1 MTEILVKHIS
11 STLSISKSQ
20 VSNTVK
26 LLEEGA
32 TIPFISRYRK
42 EATGSLDETEVTAIE
57 KEWKRLLE
65 LVKRREAIL
74 KSINDQ
80 ELLTPELEVK
90 INNCWNMAE
99 LEDIYLPYKPKR
111 KTRASAAREKG
122 LEPLAEII
130 MTQKEDQ
137 LDKIAE
143 KYLNDEVPDVESALA
158 GARDIIAEW
167 INENSDARNKIR
179 QIFERDA
186 IISSKV
192 IEKKKDEGTKYQDYF
207 DFSEPLERCA
217 GHRLLAIRRAEQ
229 EGILRVSISIDNE
242 KAIESLENI
251 FIKNKKESAVQVGLA
266 IKDANKRLL
275 APSIETE
282 FKNSSKAKADE
293 EAIHVFSENLRQL
306 LLSPPLGPKVTMA
319 IDPGFRTGCKLV
331 CLDQQGNLLHH
342 DTIFPHPPQPK
353 LSVAQHSK
361 GHFEG
366 VFDEKSYDS
375 ITEKI
380 SPFGRNDTNKTS
392 ASYPKVNEATEK
404 IKGLLKKY
412 KVEAVAIGNGTA
424 GRETERFIKSLLGET
439 STTEIFMVNEAG
451 ASIYSASETAREE
464 FPDLDLTF
472 RGAISIGRRLMDP
485 LAELVKI
492 DAKSIGVGQY
502 QHDVNQDSLKDGLD
516 KVVTSAVN
524 QVGVN
529 LNTASQHL
537 LSYVSGIGPK
547 LAKSIIKYRRENK
560 TFRSR
565 KELIKVS
572 GLGAKAFEQ
581 SAGFLRIPG
590 AENPL
595 DNSAVHP
602 ESYSIVAKMAKDL
615 SQPVKSLIEAAN
627 LRQQID
633 ITNYVTETVG
643 LPTLKDIMQEL
654 EKPGLDPRGKAEV
667 FSFSESINEITD
679 LKPGMR
685 LPGVITNLTKFGAF
699 VDIGIKENGLLHI
712 SQITD
717 RYIKDPSEVLR
728 LDQKIM
734 VRVVDIDVE
743 RKRIQLSMKEG

>member
-130 MTQKEDQ
+130 MTQKED
-137 LDKIAE
+137 KIEAMAE
-143 KYLNDEVPDVESALA
+143 KYLNDEVPDIEAALA

-167 INENSDARNKIR
+167 INENTDARNKIR
-179 QIFERDA
+179 QLFERDA

-229 EGILRVSISIDNE
+229 EGVLRVSISIDNE
-242 KAIESLENI
+242 NAIESLEKI
-251 FIKNKKESAVQVGLA
+251 FIKNKNESAVQVGLA
-266 IKDANKRLL
+266 IKDAHKRLL

-293 EAIHVFSENLRQL
+293 VAIRVFSENLRQL

-342 DTIFPHPPQPK
+342 DTIFPHPPQ
-353 LSVAQHSK
+353 SK
-361 GHFEG
+361 I
-366 VFDEKSYDS
+366 D
-375 ITEKI
+375 
-380 SPFGRNDTNKTS
+380 
-392 ASYPKVNEATEK
+392 EATEK
-404 IKGLLKKY
+404 VAGLLKKY
-412 KVEAVAIGNGTA
+412 KVEAIAIGNGTA
-424 GRETERFIKSLLGET
+424 GRETERFIKSLIGET

-547 LAKSIIKYRRENK
+547 LAKSIIKYRREIK

-633 ITNYVTETVG
+633 INNYVTDTVG

-667 FSFSESINEITD
+667 FSFSETINEIAD

-685 LPGVITNLTKFGAF
+685 LPGIITNLTKFGVF

-717 RYIKDPSEVLR
+717 RYIKDPSEVLK

-734 VRVVDIDVE
+734 VRVIDIDVE

>member
-11 STLSISKSQ
+11 STLSINKLQ
-20 VSNTVK
+20 VLNTVK

-80 ELLTPELEVK
+80 ELLSLELEVK

-99 LEDIYLPYKPKR
+99 LEDIYLPYIPKR

-130 MTQKEDQ
+130 MAQNEDK
-137 LDKIAE
+137 LEAIAE
-143 KYLNDEVPDVESALA
+143 KYLNDEVPDIESALA

-167 INENSDARNKIR
+167 VNENTDARNKIR
-179 QIFERDA
+179 QLFEREA

-192 IEKKKDEGTKYQDYF
+192 IEKKKDEGIKYQDYF

-242 KAIESLENI
+242 NAIESLEKI
-251 FIKNKKESAVQVGLA
+251 FIKNKNESAVQVGLA
-266 IKDANKRLL
+266 IRDAHKRLL

-293 EAIHVFSENLRQL
+293 EAIRVFSENLRQL
-306 LLSPPLGPKVTMA
+306 LLAPPLCPKVTMA

-342 DTIFPHPPQPK
+342 DTIYPHPPQPK
-353 LSVAQHSK
+353 L
-361 GHFEG
+361 
-366 VFDEKSYDS
+366 D
-375 ITEKI
+375 
-380 SPFGRNDTNKTS
+380 
-392 ASYPKVNEATEK
+392 EATGK
-404 IKGLLKKY
+404 IKTLLKKY
-412 KVEAVAIGNGTA
+412 KVEAIAIGNGTA
-424 GRETERFIKSLLGET
+424 GRETERFIKSLIDESGK
-439 STTEIFMVNEAG
+439 TEIFMVNEAG

-502 QHDVNQDSLKDGLD
+502 QHDVNQDDLKDGLD

-524 QVGVN
+524 IVGVN

-560 TFRSR
+560 VFRSR

-590 AENPL
+590 AEDPL

-615 SQPVKSLIEAAN
+615 SQPVKSLIETAD
-627 LRQQID
+627 LRKQID
-633 ITNYVTETVG
+633 INKYVTDTVG

-667 FSFSESINEITD
+667 FSFSETINEITD

-685 LPGVITNLTKFGAF
+685 LPGVVTNLTKFGAF
-699 VDIGIKENGLLHI
+699 VNIGIKENGLLHI

-717 RYIKDPSEVLR
+717 RYIKDPSEVLK

-734 VRVVDIDVE
+734 VRVVEIDVE

>member
-11 STLSISKSQ
+11 GTLSISKSQ

-42 EATGSLDETEVTAIE
+42 EVTGSLDETEVTAIE

-80 ELLTPELEVK
+80 ELLTPGLEVK

-111 KTRASAAREKG
+111 KTRASAARGKG
-122 LEPLAEII
+122 LEPLAKII
-130 MTQKEDQ
+130 MEQKEDQ
-137 LDKIAE
+137 IESIAE
-143 KYLNDEVPDVESALA
+143 NYLNDEVPDIEAALA

-167 INENSDARNKIR
+167 INENADARNKIR
-179 QIFERDA
+179 QLFERDA
-186 IISSKV
+186 IVGSKV

-217 GHRLLAIRRAEQ
+217 SHRLLAIRRAEQ

-242 KAIESLENI
+242 SAIESLEKI
-251 FIKNKKESAVQVGLA
+251 FIKNKNESAVQVGLS
-266 IKDANKRLL
+266 IKDAHKRLL

-282 FKNSSKAKADE
+282 FKNSSKDKADE
-293 EAIHVFSENLRQL
+293 EAIRVFSTNLRQL

-342 DTIFPHPPQPK
+342 ATIFPHPPQPK
-353 LSVAQHSK
+353 V
-361 GHFEG
+361 
-366 VFDEKSYDS
+366 V
-375 ITEKI
+375 
-380 SPFGRNDTNKTS
+380 
-392 ASYPKVNEATEK
+392 EATEK
-404 IKGLLKKY
+404 VIGLLKKY
-412 KVEAVAIGNGTA
+412 KVEAIAIGNGTA
-424 GRETERFIKSLLGET
+424 GRETKRFIKSLIGET

-516 KVVTSAVN
+516 QVVTSAVN

-529 LNTASQHL
+529 LNTASRHL

-547 LAKSIIKYRRENK
+547 LAKSIINFRRENR

-627 LRQQID
+627 LGQQID
-633 ITNYVTETVG
+633 INNYVTDAVG

-667 FSFSESINEITD
+667 FSFSEAINEITD
-679 LKPGMR
+679 LKPGML
-685 LPGVITNLTKFGAF
+685 LPGIITNLTKFGAF

-717 RYIKDPSEVLR
+717 RFIKDPSEVLK

-734 VRVVDIDVE
+734 VRIVDIDVE
-743 RKRIQLSMKEG
+743 RKRIQLSMKRA

>member
-1 MTEILVKHIS
+1 
-11 STLSISKSQ
+11 
-20 VSNTVK
+20 
-26 LLEEGA
+26 
-32 TIPFISRYRK
+32 
-42 EATGSLDETEVTAIE
+42 
-57 KEWKRLLE
+57 
-65 LVKRREAIL
+65 
-74 KSINDQ
+74 
-80 ELLTPELEVK
+80 
-90 INNCWNMAE
+90 
-99 LEDIYLPYKPKR
+99 
-111 KTRASAAREKG
+111 
-122 LEPLAEII
+122 
-130 MTQKEDQ
+130 MTQKED
-137 LDKIAE
+137 KIEAIAE
-143 KYLNDEVPDVESALA
+143 KYLNDEVPDIESALA

-167 INENSDARNKIR
+167 INENTDARNKIR
-179 QIFERDA
+179 QLFERDA

-242 KAIESLENI
+242 NAIESLEKI
-251 FIKNKKESAVQVGLA
+251 FIKNKNESAVQVGLS
-266 IKDANKRLL
+266 IKDAHKRLL
-275 APSIETE
+275 EPSIETE

-293 EAIHVFSENLRQL
+293 EAIRVFSENLRQL

-331 CLDQQGNLLHH
+331 CLDQQGNPLHH

-353 LSVAQHSK
+353 VSVAQHSK

-366 VFDEKSYDS
+366 VFDEKSYDH

-392 ASYPKVNEATEK
+392 ATYPKVDEATEK
-404 IKGLLKKY
+404 VKGLLKKY
-412 KVEAVAIGNGTA
+412 KVEAIAIGNGTA

-502 QHDVNQDSLKDGLD
+502 QHDVNQDDLKDGLD

-524 QVGVN
+524 LVGVN

-590 AENPL
+590 AEDPL

-602 ESYSIVAKMAKDL
+602 ESYPIVAKMAKDL
-615 SQPVKSLIEAAN
+615 SQPVKLLIEAAN

-633 ITNYVTETVG
+633 INKYVTDTVG

-667 FSFSESINEITD
+667 FSFSETINEITD

-685 LPGVITNLTKFGAF
+685 LPGIITNLTKFGAF
-699 VDIGIKENGLLHI
+699 VNIGIKENGLLHI

-717 RYIKDPSEVLR
+717 RFIKDPSEVLK
-728 LDQKIM
+728 LDQKIV
-734 VRVVDIDVE
+734 VRVVDIDLE

>member
-11 STLSISKSQ
+11 GTLSISKTQ

-80 ELLTPELEVK
+80 ELLTPGLEVK

-130 MTQKEDQ
+130 MTQKG
-137 LDKIAE
+137 DKLEAIVS
-143 KYLNDEVPDVESALA
+143 KYLNDEVPDIEAALA

-167 INENSDARNKIR
+167 INENTDARNKIR
-179 QIFERDA
+179 QLFEREA

-242 KAIESLENI
+242 NAIESLEKI
-251 FIKNKKESAVQVGLA
+251 FIKNKNESAVQVGLS
-266 IKDANKRLL
+266 IKDAHKRLL

-293 EAIHVFSENLRQL
+293 EAIRVFSENLRQL

-331 CLDQQGNLLHH
+331 CLDRQGNLLHH
-342 DTIFPHPPQPK
+342 DTIYPHPPQPK
-353 LSVAQHSK
+353 V
-361 GHFEG
+361 
-366 VFDEKSYDS
+366 D
-375 ITEKI
+375 
-380 SPFGRNDTNKTS
+380 
-392 ASYPKVNEATEK
+392 EATEK
-404 IKGLLKKY
+404 IKVLLKKY
-412 KVEAVAIGNGTA
+412 KVEAIAIGNGTA
-424 GRETERFIKSLLGET
+424 GRDTERFIKSLIGET

-590 AENPL
+590 ADDPL

-633 ITNYVTETVG
+633 INNYVTDTVG

-667 FSFSESINEITD
+667 FSFSETINEIAD

-685 LPGVITNLTKFGAF
+685 LPGKVTNLTKFGAF
-699 VDIGIKENGLLHI
+699 VNIGIKENGLLHI

-717 RYIKDPSEVLR
+717 RYIKDPSEVLK

-734 VRVVDIDVE
+734 VRVVEIDVE

>member
-1 MTEILVKHIS
+1 MMKEILVKHIS
-11 STLSISKSQ
+11 NTLSISKFQ
-20 VSNTVK
+20 VSNTIK

-80 ELLTPELEVK
+80 ELLTLELEEK
-90 INNCWNMAE
+90 INNCWDMAE

-130 MTQKEDQ
+130 MEQKEDQ
-137 LDKIAE
+137 LELVAE
-143 KYLNDEVPDVESALA
+143 KYLNDDVPDIETALA
-158 GARDIIAEW
+158 GARDIVAEW
-167 INENSDARNKIR
+167 INENTDARNTIR
-179 QIFERDA
+179 QQFERDA
-186 IISSKV
+186 VISSKV
-192 IEKKKDEGTKYQDYF
+192 IEKKKDRGTKYSDYF
-207 DFSEPLERCA
+207 DFNEPLKNCA

-229 EGILRVSISIDNE
+229 EGILRVSISIDNDFATDSIE
-242 KAIESLENI
+242 KI
-251 FIKNKKESAVQVGLA
+251 FIKNKNESADQVRIS
-266 IKDANKRLL
+266 IKDAYKRLL

-282 FKNSSKAKADE
+282 FKNSSKDKADE
-293 EAIHVFSENLRQL
+293 EAISVFSTNLRQL
-306 LLSPPLGPKVTMA
+306 LLAAPLGPKVTMA

-331 CLDQQGNLLHH
+331 CLDQQGNLLVNS
-342 DTIFPHPPQPK
+342 TIFPHPPQK
-353 LSVAQHSK
+353 KV
-361 GHFEG
+361 
-366 VFDEKSYDS
+366 DEAS
-375 ITEKI
+375 EK
-380 SPFGRNDTNKTS
+380 
-392 ASYPKVNEATEK
+392 V
-404 IKGLLKKY
+404 KGLLKKY
-412 KVEAVAIGNGTA
+412 KVEAIAIGNGTA
-424 GRETERFIKSLLGET
+424 GRETERFIKSLVNNSGTREV
-439 STTEIFMVNEAG
+439 FMVNEAG

-502 QHDVNQDSLKDGLD
+502 QHDVNQENLKEGLD
-516 KVVTSAVN
+516 QVVSSVVN
-524 QVGVN
+524 QVGVK
-529 LNTASQHL
+529 LNTASRHL

-547 LAKSIIKYRRENK
+547 LAKSITDYRRENRS
-560 TFRSR
+560 FRSR
-565 KELIKVS
+565 KELLKVK

-590 AENPL
+590 AVNPL

-615 SQPVKSLIEAAN
+615 SHPVKSLIEVAN
-627 LRQQID
+627 IRQQID
-633 ITNYVTETVG
+633 INNYVTGTVG

-654 EKPGLDPRGKAEV
+654 EKPGLDPRGKAET
-667 FSFSESINEITD
+667 FSFSESISGITD
-679 LKPGMR
+679 LKPGMS

-712 SQITD
+712 SQITE
-717 RYIKDPSEVLR
+717 RFIKDPAEVLK
-728 LDQKIM
+728 LDQKVI
-734 VRVVDIDVE
+734 VRIVDIDVE

>member
-130 MTQKEDQ
+130 MAQKEDE
-137 LDKIAE
+137 LEKIAE
-143 KYLNDEVPDVESALA
+143 KYLNDEVPDIEAALA

-167 INENSDARNKIR
+167 INENADARNKIR
-179 QIFERDA
+179 QLFERDA

-242 KAIESLENI
+242 NAIESLEKI
-251 FIKNKKESAVQVGLA
+251 FIKNKNESAVQVGLS
-266 IKDANKRLL
+266 IKDAHKRLL

-293 EAIHVFSENLRQL
+293 EAIRVFSENLRQL

-331 CLDQQGNLLHH
+331 CLDQQGNLLYHN
-342 DTIFPHPPQPK
+342 TIFPHPPQPK
-353 LSVAQHSK
+353 V
-361 GHFEG
+361 
-366 VFDEKSYDS
+366 D
-375 ITEKI
+375 
-380 SPFGRNDTNKTS
+380 
-392 ASYPKVNEATEK
+392 EATK
-404 IKGLLKKY
+404 KVKGLLKKY
-412 KVEAVAIGNGTA
+412 KVEAIAIGNGTA
-424 GRETERFIKSLLGET
+424 GRETERFIKSLVGET

-451 ASIYSASETAREE
+451 ASIYSASDTAREE

-502 QHDVNQDSLKDGLD
+502 QHDVHQDSLKDGLD
-516 KVVTSAVN
+516 QVVTSAVN

-529 LNTASQHL
+529 LNTASRHL

-572 GLGAKAFEQ
+572 GLGVKAFEQ
-581 SAGFLRIPG
+581 SAGFLRIPA

-633 ITNYVTETVG
+633 INNYVTDTVG

-667 FSFSESINEITD
+667 FSFSETINEITD
-679 LKPGMR
+679 LKPGMQ
-685 LPGVITNLTKFGAF
+685 LPGVVTNLTKFGAF

-717 RYIKDPSEVLR
+717 RFIKDPSEVLK

>member
-1 MTEILVKHIS
+1 MMKEILVKHIS
-11 STLSISKSQ
+11 NTLSISKSQ
-20 VSNTVK
+20 VSNTIK

-80 ELLTPELEVK
+80 ELLTLELEEK
-90 INNCWNMAE
+90 INNCWDMAE

-130 MTQKEDQ
+130 MEQKEDQ
-137 LDKIAE
+137 LELVAE
-143 KYLNDEVPDVESALA
+143 KYLNDDVPDIETALA
-158 GARDIIAEW
+158 GARDIVAEW
-167 INENSDARNKIR
+167 INENTDARNTIR
-179 QIFERDA
+179 QQFERDA
-186 IISSKV
+186 VISSKV
-192 IEKKKDEGTKYQDYF
+192 IEKKKDRGTKYSDYF
-207 DFSEPLERCA
+207 DFNEPLKNCA

-229 EGILRVSISIDNE
+229 EGILRVSISIDNDFATDNIE
-242 KAIESLENI
+242 KI
-251 FIKNKKESAVQVGLA
+251 FIKNKNEFADQVRIS
-266 IKDANKRLL
+266 IKDAYKRLL

-282 FKNSSKAKADE
+282 FKNSSKDKADE
-293 EAIHVFSENLRQL
+293 EAISVFSTNLRQL
-306 LLSPPLGPKVTMA
+306 LLAAPLGPKVTMA

-331 CLDQQGNLLHH
+331 CLDQQGNLLFNS
-342 DTIFPHPPQPK
+342 TIFPHPPQK
-353 LSVAQHSK
+353 KV
-361 GHFEG
+361 
-366 VFDEKSYDS
+366 DEAS
-375 ITEKI
+375 EK
-380 SPFGRNDTNKTS
+380 
-392 ASYPKVNEATEK
+392 V
-404 IKGLLKKY
+404 KGLLKKY
-412 KVEAVAIGNGTA
+412 KVEAIAIGNGTA
-424 GRETERFIKSLLGET
+424 GRETERFIKSLVNNSGTREV
-439 STTEIFMVNEAG
+439 FMVNEAG

-502 QHDVNQDSLKDGLD
+502 QHDVNQENLKEGLD
-516 KVVTSAVN
+516 QVVSSVVN
-524 QVGVN
+524 QVGVK
-529 LNTASQHL
+529 LNTASRHL

-547 LAKSIIKYRRENK
+547 LAKSITDYRRENRS
-560 TFRSR
+560 FRSR
-565 KELIKVS
+565 KELLKVK

-590 AENPL
+590 AVNPL

-615 SQPVKSLIEAAN
+615 SHPVKSLIEAAN
-627 LRQQID
+627 IRQQID
-633 ITNYVTETVG
+633 INNYVTGTVG

-654 EKPGLDPRGKAEV
+654 EKPGLDPRGKAET
-667 FSFSESINEITD
+667 FSFSESISGITD
-679 LKPGMR
+679 LKPGMS

-712 SQITD
+712 SQITE
-717 RYIKDPSEVLR
+717 RFIKDPSEVLK
-728 LDQKIM
+728 LDQKVI
-734 VRVVDIDVE
+734 VRIVDIDVE

>member
-1 MTEILVKHIS
+1 MTDILVRHIS

-65 LVKRREAIL
+65 LVKRREAII

-80 ELLTPELEVK
+80 ELLTNELEVK

-130 MTQKEDQ
+130 MAQKEDKI
-137 LDKIAE
+137 DKIAE
-143 KYLNDEVPDVESALA
+143 KYLNDEVPDIEAALA

-167 INENSDARNKIR
+167 INENADARNKIR
-179 QIFERDA
+179 QLFERDA

-242 KAIESLENI
+242 NAIESLEKI
-251 FIKNKKESAVQVGLA
+251 FIKNKNESAVQVGLS
-266 IKDANKRLL
+266 IKDAHKRLL

-293 EAIHVFSENLRQL
+293 EAIRVFSTNLRQL

-342 DTIFPHPPQPK
+342 ATIFPHPPQPK
-353 LSVAQHSK
+353 V
-361 GHFEG
+361 
-366 VFDEKSYDS
+366 D
-375 ITEKI
+375 
-380 SPFGRNDTNKTS
+380 
-392 ASYPKVNEATEK
+392 EATEK
-404 IKGLLKKY
+404 VIGILKKY
-412 KVEAVAIGNGTA
+412 KVEAIAIGNGTA
-424 GRETERFIKSLLGET
+424 GRETERFIKSLVDKSG
-439 STTEIFMVNEAG
+439 TTEIFMVNEAG

-516 KVVTSAVN
+516 QVVTSAVN

-529 LNTASQHL
+529 LNTASKHL

-547 LAKSIIKYRRENK
+547 LAKSIINFRNENR

-581 SAGFLRIPG
+581 SAGFLRIPA

-602 ESYSIVAKMAKDL
+602 ESYSIVAKMAKEL

-633 ITNYVTETVG
+633 INNYVTDTVG

-667 FSFSESINEITD
+667 FSFSEAINEITD

-717 RYIKDPSEVLR
+717 RFIKDPSEVLK
-728 LDQKIM
+728 LDQKII

>member
-1 MTEILVKHIS
+1 MREILVKHIS

-26 LLEEGA
+26 LLEEAA

-80 ELLTPELEVK
+80 ELLTPELEEK
-90 INNCWNMAE
+90 INNCWDMAE

-122 LEPLAEII
+122 LESLAEII
-130 MTQKEDQ
+130 MAQKEDQ
-137 LDKIAE
+137 IEKIAE
-143 KYLNDEVPDVESALA
+143 NYLNDEVPDIEAALS

-167 INENSDARNKIR
+167 INENADARNKIR
-179 QIFERDA
+179 QLFEREA
-186 IISSKV
+186 IISSLV
-192 IEKKKDEGTKYQDYF
+192 IKKKKEEGTKYSDYF
-207 DFSEPLERCA
+207 EFSEPLKRCA

-229 EGILRVSISIDNE
+229 EGILRVSISIDSE
-242 KAIESLENI
+242 SAIKSLEKI
-251 FIKNKKESAVQVGLA
+251 FIKNKNESANQVGLS
-266 IKDANKRLL
+266 IKESYNRLL

-282 FKNSSKAKADE
+282 FKNSSKAQADE
-293 EAIHVFSENLRQL
+293 EAINVFSTNLRQL
-306 LLSPPLGPKVTMA
+306 LLAPPLGPKVTMA

-331 CLDQQGNLLHH
+331 CLDQQGSLLYNT
-342 DTIFPHPPQPK
+342 TIYPHPPQPK
-353 LSVAQHSK
+353 PEEA
-361 GHFEG
+361 
-366 VFDEKSYDS
+366 
-375 ITEKI
+375 
-380 SPFGRNDTNKTS
+380 S
-392 ASYPKVNEATEK
+392 AK
-404 IKGLLKKY
+404 IKELIEKY
-412 KVEAVAIGNGTA
+412 KIEAIAIGKGTA
-424 GRETERFIKSLLGET
+424 GRETERFIKSIIGDGG
-439 STTEIFMVNEAG
+439 TTEVFMVNEAG

-464 FPDLDLTF
+464 FPNLDLTF

-502 QHDVNQDSLKDGLD
+502 QHDVNRDSLKEGLD
-516 KVVTSAVN
+516 MVVTSTVN
-524 QVGVN
+524 KVGVN
-529 LNTASQHL
+529 LNTASRHL

-547 LAKSIIKYRRENK
+547 LAKSIIDFRLKNK

-581 SAGFLRIPG
+581 SAGFLRIPR

-602 ESYSIVAKMAKDL
+602 ESYSIVANMAKDL
-615 SQPVKSLIEAAN
+615 SHPVKSLIEDAKI
-627 LRQQID
+627 RQQID
-633 ITNYVTETVG
+633 INNYVTDTVG

-667 FSFSESINEITD
+667 FSFSEGVNEITD

-685 LPGVITNLTKFGAF
+685 LPGIITNITKFGAF

-717 RYIKDPSEVLR
+717 RFIKDPSEVLK
-728 LDQKIM
+728 LDQKVM
-734 VRVVDIDVE
+734 VRIVDIDVE

>member
-11 STLSISKSQ
+11 VTLSISKSQ

-80 ELLTPELEVK
+80 ELLTPELEMK

-130 MTQKEDQ
+130 MAQKEDK

-143 KYLNDEVPDVESALA
+143 KYLNDEVPDIEAALA

-167 INENSDARNKIR
+167 INENADARNKIR
-179 QIFERDA
+179 RLFEREA

-229 EGILRVSISIDNE
+229 EGILRVAISIDNE
-242 KAIESLENI
+242 NAIESLEKI
-251 FIKNKKESAVQVGLA
+251 FIKNKNESAVQVGLS
-266 IKDANKRLL
+266 IKDAHKRLL

-282 FKNSSKAKADE
+282 FKNSSKTKADE
-293 EAIHVFSENLRQL
+293 EAIRVFSENLRQL

-353 LSVAQHSK
+353 V
-361 GHFEG
+361 
-366 VFDEKSYDS
+366 D
-375 ITEKI
+375 
-380 SPFGRNDTNKTS
+380 
-392 ASYPKVNEATEK
+392 EATEK
-404 IKGLLKKY
+404 VKALLKKY
-412 KVEAVAIGNGTA
+412 KVEAIAIGNGTA
-424 GRETERFIKSLLGET
+424 GRETERFIKSLIDESGKA
-439 STTEIFMVNEAG
+439 EIFVVNEAG

-502 QHDVNQDSLKDGLD
+502 QHDVNQDDLKDGLD

-547 LAKSIIKYRRENK
+547 LAKSIIKYRREIK

-590 AENPL
+590 ADDPL

-627 LRQQID
+627 LRQQIN
-633 ITNYVTETVG
+633 INNYVTDTVG

-667 FSFSESINEITD
+667 FSFSETINEITD

-712 SQITD
+712 SQISD
-717 RYIKDPSEVLR
+717 RFIKDPSEVLK

-734 VRVVDIDVE
+734 VRVVEIDIE

>member
-1 MTEILVKHIS
+1 MTEILAKHIS
-11 STLSISKSQ
+11 SSLSISKTQ

-130 MTQKEDQ
+130 MAQKEDK
-137 LDKIAE
+137 LEAIAE
-143 KYLNDEVPDVESALA
+143 KYLNDEVPDIESALA
-158 GARDIIAEW
+158 GAREIIAEW
-167 INENSDARNKIR
+167 VNENTDARNKIR
-179 QIFERDA
+179 QLFERDA

-192 IEKKKDEGTKYQDYF
+192 IEKKKDEGIKYQDYF

-242 KAIESLENI
+242 NAIESLEKI
-251 FIKNKKESAVQVGLA
+251 FIKNKNESAVQVGLS
-266 IKDANKRLL
+266 IKDAHKRLL

-293 EAIHVFSENLRQL
+293 EAIRVFSENLRQL

-342 DTIFPHPPQPK
+342 DTIYPHPPQPK
-353 LSVAQHSK
+353 L
-361 GHFEG
+361 
-366 VFDEKSYDS
+366 D
-375 ITEKI
+375 
-380 SPFGRNDTNKTS
+380 
-392 ASYPKVNEATEK
+392 EATEK
-404 IKGLLKKY
+404 IKTLLKKY
-412 KVEAVAIGNGTA
+412 KVEAIAIGNGTA
-424 GRETERFIKSLLGET
+424 GRETERFIKSLIDESGK
-439 STTEIFMVNEAG
+439 TEIFMVNEAG

-472 RGAISIGRRLMDP
+472 RGAVSIGRRLMDP

-502 QHDVNQDSLKDGLD
+502 QHDVNQDDLKDGLD

-524 QVGVN
+524 LVGVN

-560 TFRSR
+560 VFRSR

-590 AENPL
+590 AEDPL

-615 SQPVKSLIEAAN
+615 SQPIKSLIEAAD

-633 ITNYVTETVG
+633 INKYVTDTIG

-667 FSFSESINEITD
+667 FSFSETINEITD

-685 LPGVITNLTKFGAF
+685 LPGVVTNLTKFGAF
-699 VDIGIKENGLLHI
+699 VNIGIKENGLLHI

-717 RYIKDPSEVLR
+717 RYIKDPSDVLK

-734 VRVVDIDVE
+734 VRVVEIDIE

>member
-80 ELLTPELEVK
+80 ELLTPELEAK

-130 MTQKEDQ
+130 MAQKEDK
-137 LDKIAE
+137 LEAIAE
-143 KYLNDEVPDVESALA
+143 KYLNDEVPDIESALA

-167 INENSDARNKIR
+167 INENTDARNKIR
-179 QIFERDA
+179 QLFESDA

-192 IEKKKDEGTKYQDYF
+192 IEKKKDEGAKYQDYF

-229 EGILRVSISIDNE
+229 EGVLRVSISIDNE
-242 KAIESLENI
+242 NAIESLEKI
-251 FIKNKKESAVQVGLA
+251 FIKNKNESAVQVGLS
-266 IKDANKRLL
+266 IKDAHKRLL

-293 EAIHVFSENLRQL
+293 EAIRVFSENLRQL

-353 LSVAQHSK
+353 V
-361 GHFEG
+361 
-366 VFDEKSYDS
+366 D
-375 ITEKI
+375 
-380 SPFGRNDTNKTS
+380 
-392 ASYPKVNEATEK
+392 EATEK
-404 IKGLLKKY
+404 VSGLLKKY
-412 KVEAVAIGNGTA
+412 KVEAIAIGNGTA
-424 GRETERFIKSLLGET
+424 GRETERFIKSLIGES

-502 QHDVNQDSLKDGLD
+502 QHDVNQDDLKDGLD

-633 ITNYVTETVG
+633 INNYVTDTVG

-667 FSFSESINEITD
+667 FSFSETINEITD

-685 LPGVITNLTKFGAF
+685 LPGVVTNLTKFGAF

-717 RYIKDPSEVLR
+717 RFIKDPSEVLK

-734 VRVVDIDVE
+734 VRVIDIDVE

>member
-1 MTEILVKHIS
+1 MPEILVKHIS
-11 STLSISKSQ
+11 GTLSISKTQ

-57 KEWKRLLE
+57 KEWKRLQE

-111 KTRASAAREKG
+111 KTKASAAREKG

-130 MTQKEDQ
+130 MAQKEDK
-137 LDKIAE
+137 LEAIAE
-143 KYLNDEVPDVESALA
+143 KYLNDAVPVIESALA

-167 INENSDARNKIR
+167 INENTDARNKIR
-179 QIFERDA
+179 HLFEREA

-242 KAIESLENI
+242 NAIESLGKI
-251 FIKNKKESAVQVGLA
+251 FIKNKNESAVQVGLS
-266 IKDANKRLL
+266 IKDAHKRLL

-293 EAIHVFSENLRQL
+293 EAIRVFSENLRQL

-353 LSVAQHSK
+353 V
-361 GHFEG
+361 
-366 VFDEKSYDS
+366 D
-375 ITEKI
+375 
-380 SPFGRNDTNKTS
+380 
-392 ASYPKVNEATEK
+392 EATEK

-412 KVEAVAIGNGTA
+412 KVEAIAIGNGTA
-424 GRETERFIKSLLGET
+424 GRDTERFIKSLIDESGK
-439 STTEIFMVNEAG
+439 TEIFMVNEAG

-502 QHDVNQDSLKDGLD
+502 QHDVNQDNLKDGLD

-602 ESYSIVAKMAKDL
+602 ESYSIVSKMAKDL

-633 ITNYVTETVG
+633 INNYVTDTVG

-667 FSFSESINEITD
+667 FSFSETINEITD

-717 RYIKDPSEVLR
+717 RFIKDPSEVLK
-728 LDQKIM
+728 LDQKII
-734 VRVVDIDVE
+734 VRVIDIDFE

>member
-11 STLSISKSQ
+11 STLSISKTQ

-80 ELLTPELEVK
+80 EMLSPELEVK

-130 MTQKEDQ
+130 MAQKEDK
-137 LDKIAE
+137 LEAIVE
-143 KYLNDEVPDVESALA
+143 KYLNDEVPDREAAIA

-167 INENSDARNKIR
+167 INENADARNKIR
-179 QIFERDA
+179 LLFERDA

-192 IEKKKDEGTKYQDYF
+192 IEKKKDEGAKYQDYF
-207 DFSEPLERCA
+207 DFNEPLERCA

-229 EGILRVSISIDNE
+229 EGILRVSISIDNDN
-242 KAIESLENI
+242 AIESLEKI
-251 FIKNKKESAVQVGLA
+251 FIKNKNESAVQVGLS
-266 IKDANKRLL
+266 IKDAHKRLL
-275 APSIETE
+275 SPSIETE

-293 EAIHVFSENLRQL
+293 EAIRVFSENLRQL

-353 LSVAQHSK
+353 L
-361 GHFEG
+361 
-366 VFDEKSYDS
+366 D
-375 ITEKI
+375 
-380 SPFGRNDTNKTS
+380 
-392 ASYPKVNEATEK
+392 EATEK
-404 IKGLLKKY
+404 VNALLKKY
-412 KVEAVAIGNGTA
+412 KVEAIAIGNGTA
-424 GRETERFIKSLLGET
+424 GRETERFIKSLLGDT
-439 STTEIFMVNEAG
+439 GTTEIFMVNEAG

-502 QHDVNQDSLKDGLD
+502 QHDVNQDNLKDGLD

-633 ITNYVTETVG
+633 INNYVTDTVG

-667 FSFSESINEITD
+667 FSFSETINEITD

-717 RYIKDPSEVLR
+717 RFIKDPSEVLK

>member
-1 MTEILVKHIS
+1 MTELLVKHIS
-11 STLSISKSQ
+11 STLSISKTQ

-130 MTQKEDQ
+130 MAQKEDK

-143 KYLNDEVPDVESALA
+143 KYLNDEVPDIETALA

-167 INENSDARNKIR
+167 INENTDARNKIR
-179 QIFERDA
+179 QLFEHDA

-242 KAIESLENI
+242 NAIESLEKI
-251 FIKNKKESAVQVGLA
+251 FIKNKNESAVQVGLS
-266 IKDANKRLL
+266 IKDAHKRLL

-293 EAIHVFSENLRQL
+293 EAIRVFSENLRQL

-342 DTIFPHPPQPK
+342 DTIYPHPPQPK
-353 LSVAQHSK
+353 A
-361 GHFEG
+361 
-366 VFDEKSYDS
+366 D
-375 ITEKI
+375 
-380 SPFGRNDTNKTS
+380 
-392 ASYPKVNEATEK
+392 EATEK
-404 IKGLLKKY
+404 IKALLKKY
-412 KVEAVAIGNGTA
+412 KVEAIAIGNGTA
-424 GRETERFIKSLLGET
+424 GRETERFIKSLIGET

-502 QHDVNQDSLKDGLD
+502 QHDVNQDDLKDGLD

-633 ITNYVTETVG
+633 INNYVTDTVG

-667 FSFSESINEITD
+667 FSFSETVNEITD

-685 LPGVITNLTKFGAF
+685 LPGIITNLTKFGAF
-699 VDIGIKENGLLHI
+699 VNIGIKENGLLHI

-717 RYIKDPSEVLR
+717 RFIKDPSEVLK
-728 LDQKIM
+728 LDQKII
-734 VRVVDIDVE
+734 VRVVEIDIE